1 MENAMSKASFGSGA
15 AGARFGAGLATNV
28 FSAVKMRL
36 ERNRGARQLGAL
48 DDFMLK
54 DIGLS
59 RADIVHAAHGRIKRH
74 G

>member
-15 AGARFGAGLATNV
+15 GRARFGAGMATNL
-28 FSAVKMRL
+28 FSALRMRL
-36 ERNRGARQLGAL
+36 ERNRGVRQLGAM